1 MERIACA
8 GISLH
13 ETDVEGLGRL
23 ARPAAGEEAGLL
35 GRLADGLAAS
45 EIVWIATCNR
55 LEVVFAREEGHLPCR
70 ADLDLVAGELGLAPE
85 DPLRASLHLHTGRD
99 AARHLFRVACSLD
112 SLVVGED
119 QILAQVREAFARS
132 EALALAGRLLGPL
145 FECAFQLGKQV
156 RTETEL
162 SRHPVSVVSLGVAWL
177 AERWRAGN
185 DGAAPRVAVVG
196 AGHIGALVARSLRE
210 AEIGEPL
217 FVNRTLAAAQALAR
231 EHGERALGLDEFRS
245 GAHPVDAIVSCTA
258 APGYV
263 LDAATQRAL
272 AGRTPSGR
280 PLLAVDLAL
289 PRDLEP
295 TADPALERI
304 DLDALRGVAER
315 NRALRSAAAAQAE
328 EMVARKLEAYARR
341 ASEKT
346 LARALAELSA
356 ESAEVLE
363 RELSQLFC
371 GRLAQLGDEDR
382 RAVERWARG
391 AFGRLSHPPI
401 SALKRLARQLSAAP
415 GEGEPAA

>member
-23 ARPAAGEEAGLL
+23 VRPAPAEEGLFL

-45 EIVWIATCNR
+45 ETVLIATCNR
-55 LEVVFAREEGHLPCR
+55 VEVVFAREEGHLPCR
-70 ADLDLVAGELGLAPE
+70 ADLDLVAGELGLAAD
-85 DPLRASLHLHTGRD
+85 DPLRASLHFHTGRD
-99 AARHLFRVACSLD
+99 AARHLFRIACSLD

-162 SRHPVSVVSLGVAWL
+162 SRHPVSVVSIGVAWL
-177 AERWRAGN
+177 AERWRSGS
-185 DGAAPRVAVVG
+185 DGRAPRVAVVG
-196 AGHIGALVARSLRE
+196 AGRMGALVARSLRE
-210 AEIGEPL
+210 ARIGEAL
-217 FVNRTLAAAQALAR
+217 FVNRSLAAAQSLAG
-231 EHGERALGLDEFRS
+231 EHGGRAVALEEFRS
-245 GAHPVDAIVSCTA
+245 AEHAVDAIVSCTA
-258 APGYV
+258 APGFV
-263 LDAATQRAL
+263 LDADTLRAL
-272 AGRTPSGR
+272 ARRTPSGR

-295 TADPALERI
+295 IADPAIERI
-304 DLDALRGVAER
+304 DLDALRGIAER
-315 NRALRSAAAAQAE
+315 NRALRSAAAAEAE
-328 EMVARKLEAYARR
+328 ALVERKLEGYARR

-346 LARALAELSA
+346 LARALAELSE
-356 ESAEVLE
+356 ESSEVLE
-363 RELSQLFC
+363 RELSQLFS
-371 GRLAQLGDEDR
+371 GRLARLGDEDR
-382 RAVERWARG
+382 RAVERWARA
-391 AFGRLSHPPI
+391 AFGRLSHLPI
-401 SALKRLARQLSAAP
+401 SALKRLARQLAAAP